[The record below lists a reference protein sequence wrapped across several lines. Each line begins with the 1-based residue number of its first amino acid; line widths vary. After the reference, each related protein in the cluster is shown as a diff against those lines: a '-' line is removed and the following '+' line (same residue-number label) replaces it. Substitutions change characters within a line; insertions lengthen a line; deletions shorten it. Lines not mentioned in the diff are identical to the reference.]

1 MIGRCCSLS
10 PADRPTFRDILQQL
24 SIIDTLTKF
33 APTAASAVK
42 MDDDEITEKNMEQL
56 GVLSGSKS
64 PTNVLDI
71 YRKKYPELAPS
82 ILNPNLT
89 TANPNQKPSTSGGH
103 ANVNHNNPTKVSSEI
118 SELKYLLN

>member
-1 MIGRCCSLS
+1 
-10 PADRPTFRDILQQL
+10 
-24 SIIDTLTKF
+24 
-33 APTAASAVK
+33 
-42 MDDDEITEKNMEQL
+42 MEQL
-56 GVLSGSKS
+56 GVLSGSKSSSS

-103 ANVNHNNPTKVSSEI
+103 ANVNHNPTKVSSEI